1 MDLDKLRI
9 SNKEIVNIVFVGHVD
24 AGKSTICGQILVL
37 QGLVDKRTIEKY
49 KEASKESGR
58 ESWYLSWCLDT
69 NPEERE
75 KGKTTEV
82 GTASFE
88 LPNRRINV
96 LDAPGHKQYVFE
108 MISGANAADVGVLV
122 VSARINEFEAG
133 FEKGGQT
140 REHILLMKSSSVQK
154 IIVLVNKMDDP
165 SVNWSLERFT
175 EIKRKIG
182 AYVKNLFPTPEFIPI
197 SGMSGENIKYK
208 KEKTWYEGPTFFD
221 LLDRIELKKKDL
233 SVLDITITEKSKLM
247 GASFVCGMVNSG
259 RLTKESTVKVIPGN
273 QNLSIA
279 NLYDLDDVE
288 VPEGVPGDTLKIK
301 FKNSD
306 LEELEVGHRLVEPS
320 SEVLKACTRFTCG
333 INILDSNGLIC
344 LGYSCMLHI
353 GIVSVQCKIKEL
365 RNKDNKKIRFVRTGD
380 KALAL
385 IEVDNTIV
393 LSPNKDRFSLRIADK
408 TLAVGVVRN
417 IKE

>member
-1 MDLDKLRI
+1 MDLEKLRI
-9 SNKEIVNIVFVGHVD
+9 SNKETVNIVFVGHVD

-37 QGLVDKRTIEKY
+37 QDVVDKRTIEKY
-49 KEASKESGR
+49 REASKESGR

-82 GTASFE
+82 GTATFE
-88 LPNRRINV
+88 LEKRKINI

-165 SVNWSLERFT
+165 SVSWSFERYS
-175 EIKRKIG
+175 EIKKKIG

-197 SGMSGENIKYK
+197 SGMTGANLKSKECDWYK
-208 KEKTWYEGPTFFD
+208 GPTFFD
-221 LLDRIELKKKDL
+221 LLNTIELKKKDL
-233 SVLDITITEKSKLM
+233 SILDVTITDASKVN
-247 GASFVCGMVNSG
+247 GAVCGMINSG
-259 RLTKESTVKVIPGN
+259 TLSKDTPVKVIPGN
-273 QNLSIA
+273 TTLSIS

-288 VPEGVPGDTLKIK
+288 VTQGVPGDTLKIK
-301 FKNSD
+301 FKNNCD
-306 LEELEVGHRLVEPS
+306 LEMGYRLVDPS
-320 SEVLKACTRFTCG
+320 NDSLKASSKFTCG
-333 INILDSNGLIC
+333 LNVLDSNGLIC
-344 LGYSCMLHI
+344 LGYTCMLHI
-353 GIVSVQCKIKEL
+353 GIISVQCKIKEL
-365 RNKDNKKIRFVRTGD
+365 RNMENKKIRYIRTGD

-385 IEVDNTIV
+385 IEVEDRKIV
-393 LSPNKDRFSLRIADK
+393 LSSNKDRFSLRIADK

>member
-1 MDLDKLRI
+1 MNLDNLRI
-9 SNKEIVNIVFVGHVD
+9 SPKETVNIVFVGHVD

-37 QGLVDKRTIEKY
+37 QNIVDKRTIEKY
-49 KEASKESGR
+49 REASKQSGR

-88 LPNRRINV
+88 LEKRKINI

-108 MISGANAADVGVLV
+108 MISGANAADIGVLV
-122 VSARINEFEAG
+122 ISARINEFEAG

-154 IIVLVNKMDDP
+154 IIVLINKMDDP
-165 SVNWSLERFT
+165 SVSWSFERYS
-175 EIKRKIG
+175 EIKKKIG
-182 AYVKNLFPTPEFIPI
+182 AYVKNLFPMPEFIPI
-197 SGMSGENIKYK
+197 SGLSGANLKERGGDWYK
-208 KEKTWYEGPTFFD
+208 GPTFFE
-221 LLDRIELKKKDL
+221 LLNTIELKKKDL
-233 SVLDITITEKSKLM
+233 SVLDVTITDASKVN
-247 GASFVCGMVNSG
+247 GAVCGMINSG
-259 RLTKESTVKVIPGN
+259 TLLKDTSVKVIPGN
-273 QNLSIA
+273 TSLSIS

-288 VPEGVPGDTLKIK
+288 VPQGVPGDTLKIK
-301 FKNSD
+301 FKNSCD
-306 LEELEVGHRLVEPS
+306 LELGYRLVDPS
-320 SEVLKACTRFTCG
+320 NESLKAGSKFTCG
-333 INILDSNGLIC
+333 LNVLDSNGLIC
-344 LGYSCMLHI
+344 VGYTCMLHI
-353 GIVSVQCKIKEL
+353 GIVAVQCKIKEL
-365 RNKDNKKIRFVRTGD
+365 RNMENKKVRYIRTGD

-385 IEVDNTIV
+385 IEVEDRKIA
-393 LSPNKDRFSLRIADK
+393 LSTTTKDRFSLRIADK